1 MLRICSKRPGSGK
14 STSSGG
20 QPRLRASQMNWTSS
34 RGGCLGPQ
42 QRDGGSSV
50 RTMIEPSEAEA
61 SEAGPAEAEPA
72 KAEPAEAEPSP
83 PAQFI
88 GWLTDV
94 IASDPSTRAKL
105 NARRGPGGREK

>member
-1 MLRICSKRPGSGK
+1 
-14 STSSGG
+14 
-20 QPRLRASQMNWTSS
+20 MNWTSS

-83 PAQFI
+83 LSQLRRSPASADAPGDI
-88 GWLTDV
+88 RRRSLTDQ
-94 IASDPSTRAKL
+94 R
-105 NARRGPGGREK
+105 